1 MSTFDTI
8 NGVSIEI
15 DHENGMFSVWF
26 RARHEG
32 GMDGARACSCTTA
45 EAANDVARGLFDVL
59 LRGSHTVE
67 DAAVPRHTLTIT
79 GTADELRRALNAIR

>member
-15 DHENGMFSVWF
+15 DHE
-26 RARHEG
+26 G
-32 GMDGARACSCTTA
+32 GMYGAQACSCTTA
-45 EAANDVARGLFDVL
+45 EAANDVARGLFDVM

-67 DAAVPRHTLTIT
+67 DATAPRHSLTIT
-79 GTADELRRALNAIR
+79 GTTEELRRALNAIR